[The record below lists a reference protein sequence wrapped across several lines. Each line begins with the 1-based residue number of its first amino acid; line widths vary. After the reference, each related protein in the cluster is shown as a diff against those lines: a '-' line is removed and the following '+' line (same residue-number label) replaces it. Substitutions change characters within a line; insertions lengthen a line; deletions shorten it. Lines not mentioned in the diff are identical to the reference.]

1 VVICCRVGTSSR
13 VRDTFVLHVRS
24 KSAMSPFSVSESKTI
39 CAAEVWEFV
48 KGDVD
53 FWVQL
58 APAAPGPDRL
68 ESRCCLGQM
77 FLLVPAVVLVPAV
90 ESLRVTRVIDLR
102 TKMKSAVIG
111 NSDSRGSQ

>member
-1 VVICCRVGTSSR
+1 
-13 VRDTFVLHVRS
+13 VLHVRS

-58 APAAPGPDRL
+58 APAAPSPNRL
-68 ESRCCLGQM
+68 KNRCCLGQM
-77 FLLVPAVVLVPAV
+77 FLLVPAV
-90 ESLRVTRVIDLR
+90 ESLPVTRIVNLR
-102 TKMKSAVIG
+102 ARRQSA
-111 NSDSRGSQ
+111 DRATLPRLPLPPFSQN